1 MVASKMSSLSLGSI
15 KIILVLLVPCQQ
27 CLLTLLSPKIVWP
40 SMLPDDLLQLPM
52 ILSIHLLIPHF
63 LRRRN
68 PFQALKFLP
77 PLGQQLSKQSRLAAR
92 ITPRARITIIIIDFW
107 LHAIVMRPLCHRA
120 CQ

>member
-1 MVASKMSSLSLGSI
+1 
-15 KIILVLLVPCQQ
+15 
-27 CLLTLLSPKIVWP
+27 
-40 SMLPDDLLQLPM
+40 MLPDDPLQLRM

-68 PFQALKFLP
+68 PIQALEFLP
-77 PLGQQLSKQSRLAAR
+77 PLGQQLSQQSRLAAY
-92 ITPRARITIIIIDFW
+92 ITPRARIIIFVIDFW